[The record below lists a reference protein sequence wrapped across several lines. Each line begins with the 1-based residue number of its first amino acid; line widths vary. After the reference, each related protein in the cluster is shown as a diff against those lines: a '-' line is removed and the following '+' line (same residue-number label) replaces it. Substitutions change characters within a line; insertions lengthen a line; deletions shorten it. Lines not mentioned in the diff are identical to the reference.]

1 MMNPRPPAPAA
12 SLPPS
17 AEANCS
23 CVAPSQLPLRPRLQK
38 KLTAPRVFQNP
49 RTHSAQSS
57 IHHEVPRSEEL
68 LILLVMAAIART
80 RGPGRRAAQHQRG
93 CMQERLV
100 WVKNLCLCIVYGIEF
115 CICSLLDTCPE
126 DRSAAVASLA
136 VSSLV

>member
-1 MMNPRPPAPAA
+1 MMNPRPLAPAA

-23 CVAPSQLPLRPRLQK
+23 CVAPSLLPPRPRLQK

-49 RTHSAQSS
+49 RTDSAQSS

-68 LILLVMAAIART
+68 LILFVMAAIART
-80 RGPGRRAAQHQRG
+80 RGPGRRAPQHQRG
-93 CMQERLV
+93 CMQERLA
-100 WVKNLCLCIVYGIEF
+100 WVKNLCLCIIEF
-115 CICSLLDTCPE
+115 CICSLLDSCPE

>member
-1 MMNPRPPAPAA
+1 MNPRPPAPAA

-23 CVAPSQLPLRPRLQK
+23 CVAPSLLPLRPRLQK

-49 RTHSAQSS
+49 RTDSAQSS

-80 RGPGRRAAQHQRG
+80 RGPGRQRG
-93 CMQERLV
+93 CMQERLAC
-100 WVKNLCLCIVYGIEF
+100 VKNLCLCIIEF
-115 CICSLLDTCPE
+115 CICSLLDSCPE

-136 VSSLV
+136 VSSLM